1 MGGTHFIIILIIIN
15 ITIAIIILIIINI
28 TIAIII
34 AIIGIIINN
43 ITVQTIIT
51 IGKRLEYCVPKLEM
65 PFLRPIIHITVIIT
79 TFPKEDL
86 QPISILNI
94 TPPIIASIHYS
105 LDKANQTKLTKKEFN
120 ASSRWELQQC
130 W

>member
-1 MGGTHFIIILIIIN
+1 
-15 ITIAIIILIIINI
+15 
-28 TIAIII
+28 
-34 AIIGIIINN
+34 
-43 ITVQTIIT
+43 
-51 IGKRLEYCVPKLEM
+51 M

-94 TPPIIASIHYS
+94 TPPIIASIHFA
-105 LDKANQTKLTKKEFN
+105 LFKANQTKLTKKKELN
-120 ASSRWELQQC
+120 ATCRWGLQQC